1 MPAMATV
8 NGTRKEPD
16 YTAERRVMIRTQ
28 LQRRGITDRRVLQAM
43 REVPR
48 HAFVPPEWRHE
59 AYSDRP
65 LPIADDQTISQP
77 YMVAIMTQS
86 LALQGHERVLEVG
99 TGSGYQVAVLSRLA
113 AQVYSIEYFP
123 DLAETARAV
132 LQRLGY
138 TNVQVMTGDGGLGL
152 PAHAPYHG
160 ILVAAAAPHVPQSL
174 LGQLAEGGRLVI
186 PVGSVASQE
195 LLIITRHGDD
205 YPQARSVPCRFV
217 PLLGQEGWAEG

>member
-1 MPAMATV
+1 MATV

-99 TGSGYQVAVLSRLA
+99 TGSGYQAAVLSRLA

-123 DLAETARAV
+123 NLAETARAV

>member
-1 MPAMATV
+1 MATV

-16 YTAERRVMIRTQ
+16 YTAERLVMIRAQ
-28 LQRRGITDRRVLQAM
+28 LQRRGITDTRVLQAM
-43 REVPR
+43 REIPR

-65 LPIADDQTISQP
+65 LPIADGQTISQP

-86 LALQGHERVLEVG
+86 LMLQGHERVLEVG
-99 TGSGYQVAVLSRLA
+99 TGSGYQAAVLSRLA
-113 AQVYSIEYFP
+113 TQVYTIEYFP
-123 DLAETARAV
+123 NLAKRARAIV
-132 LQRLGY
+132 QRLGY
-138 TNVQVMTGDGGLGL
+138 TNVQVLTGDGGLGL
-152 PAHAPYHG
+152 AAYAPYHG

-186 PVGSVASQE
+186 PVGSITSQE

-205 YPQARSVPCRFV
+205 YPQARSVSCRFV
-217 PLLGQEGWAEG
+217 PLRGQEGWAEG

>member
-1 MPAMATV
+1 MATV

-16 YTAERRVMIRTQ
+16 YTAERLVMIRAQ
-28 LQRRGITDRRVLQAM
+28 LQRRGITDTRVLQAM

-48 HAFVPPEWRHE
+48 HAFVPPEWRRE

-86 LALQGHERVLEVG
+86 LLLQGHERVLEVG
-99 TGSGYQVAVLSRLA
+99 TGSGYQAAVLSRLA
-113 AQVYSIEYFP
+113 AQVYTIEYFP
-123 DLAETARAV
+123 NLAKRARAI
-132 LQRLGY
+132 LQRLGL
-138 TNVQVMTGDGGLGL
+138 TNVQVITGDGGLGL
-152 PAHAPYHG
+152 AAYAPYHS

-174 LGQLAEGGRLVI
+174 LEQLTEGGHLVI
-186 PVGSVASQE
+186 PVGSITSQE

-205 YPQARSVPCRFV
+205 YSQARSVPCRFV
-217 PLLGQEGWAEG
+217 PLLGQEGWADA